1 MLIDGCDLI
10 SAAVLTFGLVV
21 EELAI
26 VRHILYSAVRG
37 LLDALIVDHPRDVW
51 RWFADN
57 LDIEMERFVLAHGNI
72 AQVSSVDLRRD
83 WTIKG
88 DN

>member
-1 MLIDGCDLI
+1 MLINGCDLI
-10 SAAVLTFGLVV
+10 STAILAFRFVV

-26 VRHILYSAVRG
+26 VRHILYSAVCG
-37 LLDALIVDHPRDVW
+37 LLDALIVNHPRDVW

-57 LDIEMERFVLAHGNI
+57 LDIEVERFIFAHGNI

-83 WTIKG
+83 
-88 DN
+88 